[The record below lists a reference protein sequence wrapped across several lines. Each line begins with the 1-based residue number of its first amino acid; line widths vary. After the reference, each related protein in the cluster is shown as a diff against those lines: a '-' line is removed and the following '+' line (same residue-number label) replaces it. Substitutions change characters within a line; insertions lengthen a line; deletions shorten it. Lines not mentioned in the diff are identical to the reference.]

1 LPSPVLGYGVDGRKH
16 RVDRTVERIVCF
28 DLGGVLVR
36 TCNTWTEACRAAGLP
51 CQEGPSDPEFEEK
64 LRAVTALL
72 DLGRISIDVWVH
84 DVSLALEGAY
94 SPREVR
100 LAHDAISQEEH
111 AGALALVEALHDSR
125 VETACL
131 SNTNHSHWA
140 RLVNHDG
147 VRPVAAAPEYPGVA
161 RLKQHFASHILGLA
175 KPDAA
180 IYAEFERR
188 TGLHGHDIL
197 FFDDRVENVEGARRR
212 DWRAHRI
219 EPHRDPIAQVREFLR
234 DHQVPGFGSSGAG

>member
-1 LPSPVLGYGVDGRKH
+1 MV
-16 RVDRTVERIVCF
+16 RIVCF

-36 TCNTWTEACRAAGLP
+36 TCNTWTEACCAAGLSSRRG
-51 CQEGPSDPEFEEK
+51 GPSDLEFEEK
-64 LRAVTALL
+64 LRTLTALL
-72 DLGRISIDVWVH
+72 DLGRISIDAWVEE
-84 DVSLALEGAY
+84 VSLALGGAY

-111 AGALALVEALHDSR
+111 AGALALVEAIHDAG
-125 VETACL
+125 VATACL
-131 SNTNHSHWA
+131 SNTNHSHWV

-147 VRPVAAAPEYPGVA
+147 VHPLTGAPEYPGVV
-161 RLKQHFASHILGLA
+161 RLEQHFASHILGVA

-188 TGLHGHDIL
+188 TGLHGQDIL

-219 EPHRDPIAQVREFLR
+219 EPHRDPIAQIREYLR
-234 DHQVPGFGSSGAG
+234 DHQVPGFESTAPG